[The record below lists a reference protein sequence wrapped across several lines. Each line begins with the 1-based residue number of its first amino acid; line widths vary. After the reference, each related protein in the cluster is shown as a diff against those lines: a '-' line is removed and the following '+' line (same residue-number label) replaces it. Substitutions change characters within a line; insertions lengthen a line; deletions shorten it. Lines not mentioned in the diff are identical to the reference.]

1 MTVEHR
7 RCNRCVMD
15 TSVPDIRFD
24 REGLCNYCTQFL
36 LEKVTRP
43 LADRAARSDALN
55 RLVSDIRRQGSGRR
69 YDCVIGVSGGV
80 DSSWVLVQAVRMG
93 LRPLAVH
100 MDNGWNSELAQN
112 NIANLVRGL
121 GLDLDTHV
129 IDWREY
135 RGLMQAF
142 FDADVVDVELLY
154 DNAMFAVNYRQAAG
168 IGVRHILGGM
178 NHATEG
184 MRLPVG
190 WNWYKFDKRN
200 IKGIAR
206 RFGGPSLRSF
216 PAIGLI
222 DRAWYQYVRG
232 IHWSSILDLMDFS
245 KQEALG
251 VLQSEFGYKSYPY
264 KHYESVFT
272 RFYQGY
278 ILPRKFG
285 IDKRLVHLSTL
296 ILNAQLTRDAALQ
309 LLAQIPY
316 PSEAEMETDRR
327 YFVKKMGW
335 TDAQLNEY
343 IGRPEKSHALYGSSY
358 RILNVIRR
366 RRAED
371 RR

>member
-1 MTVEHR
+1 MSTDYR
-7 RCNRCVMD
+7 RCTRCVMD
-15 TSVPDIRFD
+15 SSVPQIQFD
-24 REGLCNYCTQFL
+24 ASGVCNYCTVFL
-36 LEKVTRP
+36 ADKVSRP
-43 LADRAARSDALN
+43 LGGRAARDTALAAM
-55 RLVSDIRRQGSGRR
+55 VEDVRRRGKGRS

-80 DSSWVLVQAVRMG
+80 DSSWVLVQAVRWG

-154 DNAMFAVNYRQAAG
+154 DNAMFAVNYRQAAKV
-168 IGVRHILGGM
+168 GVKHILGGM

-184 MRLPVG
+184 MRMPPG
-190 WNWYKFDKRN
+190 WKWYKVDKGN
-200 IKGIAR
+200 IQSNSSR
-206 RFGGPSLRSF
+206 VGGPKLRTF
-216 PAIGLI
+216 PSIGLI
-222 DRAWYQYVRG
+222 DRAWYQFFRG
-232 IHWSSILDLMDFS
+232 IHWMSALDFMDYS
-245 KQEALG
+245 KHDALR
-251 VLQSEFGYKSYPY
+251 VLQADFGYKPYPY

-285 IDKRLVHLSTL
+285 IDKRMPHLSTL
-296 ILNAQLTRDAALQ
+296 ILNGQESREEALR

-316 PSEAEMETDRR
+316 PSEAEMEADRR

-335 TDAQLNEY
+335 TDAQLEEY
-343 IGRPEKSHALYGSSY
+343 LRRPGRSHTLYGSSY
-358 RILNVIRR
+358 TLLNVYRR
-366 RRAED
+366 MNRA
-371 RR
+371 

>member
-1 MTVEHR
+1 MSTDYR
-7 RCNRCVMD
+7 RCTRCVMD
-15 TSVPDIRFD
+15 SSVPQIQFD
-24 REGLCNYCTQFL
+24 ATGICNYCSKFVA
-36 LEKVTRP
+36 EKSARP
-43 LADRAARSDALN
+43 LDSRAARDVALAAM
-55 RLVSDIRRQGSGRR
+55 VEDVRRRGKGRR

-135 RGLMQAF
+135 RGLMQSF

-154 DNAMFAVNYRQAAG
+154 DNAMFAVNYRQAASV
-168 IGVRHILGGM
+168 GVRHILGGM

-184 MRLPVG
+184 MRMPPG

-200 IKGIAR
+200 IKSIAR
-206 RFGGPSLRSF
+206 RFGGPRLQTF
-216 PAIGLI
+216 PVIGLI
-222 DRAWYQYVRG
+222 DRAWYQYCRG
-232 IHWSSILDLMDFS
+232 IHWVSALDFMDYS
-245 KQEALG
+245 KHEALR
-251 VLQSEFGYKSYPY
+251 VLQDEFGYKPYPY

-285 IDKRLVHLSTL
+285 IDKRMLHLSTL
-296 ILNAQLTRDAALQ
+296 ILNGQESREEALR

-316 PSEAEMETDRR
+316 PSEADMEADRR

-335 TDAQLNEY
+335 TDAQLDTY
-343 IGRPEKSHALYGSSY
+343 IQRPPQSHALYGSSY
-358 RILNVIRR
+358 GLLNAYRRITGTR
-366 RRAED
+366 
-371 RR
+371 